1 MNRFFF
7 PDYVAQQNP
16 LDFLD
21 EIKRKPRS
29 SMESNE
35 RTTEIPI
42 CDPAFILRRDSNR
55 SRRQFDSYS
64 PQHSPCRLPSLKF
77 ASFMDHDNFEEDVDF
92 LWPARRRL
100 PSETNMS
107 SHLQT
112 LSSGGLTSNEF
123 QHCCPDSSFPL
134 FENEMADEMAHG
146 NMEEITLDAPCL
158 KDTTDLFV
166 ATPQQFEESILQ

>member
-1 MNRFFF
+1 
-7 PDYVAQQNP
+7 
-16 LDFLD
+16 
-21 EIKRKPRS
+21 
-29 SMESNE
+29 
-35 RTTEIPI
+35 
-42 CDPAFILRRDSNR
+42 
-55 SRRQFDSYS
+55 
-64 PQHSPCRLPSLKF
+64 
-77 ASFMDHDNFEEDVDF
+77 
-92 LWPARRRL
+92 
-100 PSETNMS
+100 MS